1 MRKSVRFLFFCLLV
15 LCGHLYAAGIATSPD
30 KLKVIIN
37 EINENTSNNF
47 VELYS
52 PNGINVT
59 NWKLVLND
67 PGNGVTSTCSFSNN
81 FTAGSYYVLNSSNCP
96 AMAFHPVKNEV
107 FLLDSANKVV
117 HYVSLWQGGAGQST
131 QSYMDY
137 FDNRD
142 SSVTTNLN
150 TLVTGESNYCALIDG
165 ATGLPQWSSN
175 CPPSPGATN
184 EPLITINDVSIFEG
198 NSGTTDAQFVV
209 SLSKAALT
217 NVTVDYATVDGS
229 AIAGSDYQATSGTL
243 TFSPGQTSKTVT
255 VKIFGDKTYEPDET
269 YTVVLSNASSN
280 ATVSKAIGYGT
291 IKNDDAPI
299 QGLRCYRT
307 DFNSSAVLTNDWTV
321 SKSSGSFLPT
331 INNQRL
337 RMTEAVNTQ
346 ATSAMLK
353 KFFPPAKNRYIVV
366 EFDMYSYGGSG
377 ADGVAVV
384 LSDASVTPVPG
395 AFGGSLG
402 YAQKCQNGVAGC
414 SSDCTTAGGCPGF
427 AGGWLGIG
435 FDEYHNYANPIEGRY
450 NASGDGGAFTG
461 AVSIRGSDGNTTS
474 KSSLYNYKYLYGTSA
489 GKYMSGAKYRTTID
503 AFDLNKTMVS
513 VDINR
518 NDGNGFVSL
527 ISGFDINSKDDANW
541 VQKAIPEY
549 FRLSLTSSTGGLNNI
564 HEVDN
569 MEVCSVMYEEDQSDI
584 YISNFTA
591 SPSSLAS
598 VNDLVTFTL
607 SVFNPG
613 PVDTLGNVSVS
624 IPELANWDISSAS
637 ATLGSFSGTT
647 WIIGTPFTK
656 GTLATLIIK
665 AKMKQC
671 SATKILTAT
680 AVYGLDP
687 DVTNNTKSTT
697 LTTTCQPAQAVE
709 KGGDSNSKM
718 FTKVAGLSFDADILS
733 SAPSSISALKLM
745 GDGVQLVDFNATPA
759 AATITKLSD
768 RVRIVGINVNRAAKV
783 AQFEVNGT
791 LIADSF
797 AIKPSG
803 FSVTASPVAV
813 KAGAPFDLSI
823 TNSVLGYS
831 GTATISTATYNQT
844 CSTKSEFLTTEPLSV
859 SFTSATRS
867 ATGLV
872 SKDVGDV
879 NVSIR
884 DTTWTLID
892 QPNDCVVGSNSNVY
906 DANGKV
912 GCNIDTNA
920 TMKIAPY
927 DINVSRT
934 NTNPMWVYKS
944 LNGLPKLTL
953 NIEANATRPP
963 IGAESQ
969 PQFVG
974 NFSNGCFA
982 KDTRV
987 DVGASVYPS
996 TNTLS
1001 DVNIYADIA
1010 AVSKTSS
1017 NISVV
1022 LPSTSFAAG
1031 KANASVYLNNEK
1043 AATDTPEEPLK
1054 LTLTSWQSTSDGT
1067 VYSAIASSDVIHFMY
1082 GKVVMPNAIVDYAPN
1097 VTVRAYAEVY
1107 AKDVSKLPSGASW
1120 VQAPGSA
1127 YWWVN
1132 ALHGSSNDSITNAVI
1147 KSGDVLDSS
1156 TNVAGFGFGSIAPY
1170 VLSGGIAPFS
1180 ITMTPAQN
1188 KDQKVK
1194 IHLFVPTYLWQGTK
1208 AYDVDPDTDCSQ
1220 HPCAL
1225 IDIYGTAPDT
1235 SWYGSGDTGN
1245 KAIQT
1250 VPKGKRAPKVNW

>member
-1 MRKSVRFLFFCLLV
+1 MRFLFFCLLV
-15 LCGHLYAAGIATSPD
+15 LCSHLYAAGIATSSD
-30 KLKVIIN
+30 KLKVVIN
-37 EINENTSNNF
+37 EINENSSNKF

-67 PGNGVTSTCSFSNN
+67 PGSGVASSCTFSNN

-96 AMAFHPVKNEV
+96 AMTFHPTKNEV
-107 FLLDSANKVV
+107 FLLDSASKVV
-117 HYVSLWQGGAGQST
+117 HYVSLWQNGTGQST

-142 SSVTTNLN
+142 STVTTNLN
-150 TLVTGESNYCALIDG
+150 TIVTGESNYCAIIDG

-175 CPPSPGATN
+175 CPPSPGGTN
-184 EPLITINDVSIFEG
+184 MPVITINDVSVFEG

-209 SLSKAALT
+209 SLSKAAT
-217 NVTVDYATVDGS
+217 SNVTVDYTTVDGS
-229 AIAGSDYQATSGTL
+229 AIAGSDYQATGGTL
-243 TFSPGQTSKTVT
+243 TFLPGQTSKTVT

-269 YTVVLSNASSN
+269 YTVVLSNASGN
-280 ATVSKAIGYGT
+280 VTISKAIGYGT
-291 IKNDDAPI
+291 IKNDDAVIP
-299 QGLRCYRT
+299 GLRCYRT
-307 DFNSSAVLTNDWTV
+307 DFNSSTVLTNDWTV
-321 SKSSGSFLPT
+321 SKSSGSFLPFI
-331 INNQRL
+331 INERL
-337 RMTEAVNTQ
+337 RMTQAVNTQ

-366 EFDMYSYGGSG
+366 EFDMYSYGGTG

-402 YAQKCQNGVAGC
+402 YAQKCQKGVAGC

-427 AGGWLGIG
+427 AGGWLGVG
-435 FDEYHNYANPIEGRY
+435 FDEYRNYANPIEGRY
-450 NASGDGGAFTG
+450 NAAGDGGSFAG
-461 AVSIRGSDGNTTS
+461 AVSIRGSDGNTTN

-489 GKYMSGAKYRTTID
+489 GKYISGAKYRTTID

-513 VDINR
+513 VDINK

-527 ISGFDINSKDDANW
+527 ISGFDVNSKNDANW
-541 VQKAIPEY
+541 VQKVIPEY

-564 HEVDN
+564 HEIDN
-569 MEVCSVMYEEDQSDI
+569 LEVCSVMYEEDQSDI
-584 YISNFTA
+584 YISDFTA
-591 SPSSLAS
+591 SPSSLTS
-598 VNDLVTFTL
+598 VNDPVTFTL
-607 SVFNPG
+607 KVFNPG
-613 PVDTLGNVSVS
+613 PVDTLGNVTVS

-647 WIIGTPFTK
+647 WVIGTPFTK
-656 GTLATLIIK
+656 GTLATLTIT

-671 SATKILTAT
+671 SATKTLTAT

-697 LTTTCQPAQAVE
+697 LTTTCQPAQAIE

-718 FTKVAGLSFDADILS
+718 FTKVVGLSFDADILS
-733 SAPSSISALKLM
+733 STPSSISTLKLM

-759 AATITKLSD
+759 AATITKLAD
-768 RVRIVGINVNRAAKV
+768 RIRIVGINVNRAAKV

-803 FSVTASPVAV
+803 FSVTASTVPI

-823 TNSVLGYS
+823 TNSVLGYT
-831 GTATISTATYNQT
+831 GTVGISTETYNQA
-844 CSTKSEFLTTEPLSV
+844 CSTKSGFLITEPISISLA
-859 SFTSATRS
+859 TSPQS
-867 ATGLV
+867 AAGLV
-872 SKDVGDV
+872 FKDVGDV

-906 DANGKV
+906 DASGRV
-912 GCNIDTNA
+912 GCNIDTN
-920 TMKIAPY
+920 TTIKVVPY

-934 NTNPMWVYKS
+934 NSDPMWIYKS
-944 LNGLPKLTL
+944 LNGLPKFTL
-953 NIEANATRPP
+953 NVEANATRPA
-963 IGAESQ
+963 IGTETQS
-969 PQFVG
+969 QFVG
-974 NFSNGCFA
+974 NFSSGCFA
-982 KDTRV
+982 KDTTV
-987 DVGASVYPS
+987 DILTSVYPS
-996 TNTLS
+996 GKTLA
-1001 DVNIYADIA
+1001 DVNISADIA
-1010 AVSKTSS
+1010 SVSKTSS
-1017 NISVV
+1017 NIAVV
-1022 LPSTSFAAG
+1022 LPSTSFASG
-1031 KANASVYLNNEK
+1031 KANVSVYLNNEK
-1043 AATDTPEEPLK
+1043 TTTDIPEEPLK
-1054 LTLTSWQSTSDGT
+1054 LTLTSWQATSDGT
-1067 VYSAIASSDVIHFMY
+1067 AYSAISYSDVIYFMY
-1082 GKVVMPNAIVDYAPN
+1082 GKVAMPNAIVDYAPS
-1097 VTVRAYAEVY
+1097 VTVRAYAQVY
-1107 AKDVSKLPSGASW
+1107 APSSSLLPSGTSW

-1127 YWWVN
+1127 YWWIN
-1132 ALHGSSNDSITNAVI
+1132 AMHTYSNDPITNVVI
-1147 KSGDVLDSS
+1147 KSGDVLDNN
-1156 TNVAGFGFGSIAPY
+1156 TNLTGFGLGSIAPY

-1180 ITMTPAQN
+1180 VTMTPTQN
-1188 KDQKVK
+1188 KDQKIRV
-1194 IHLFVPTYLWQGTK
+1194 HLDVPTYLWYGSK
-1208 AYDVDPDTDCSQ
+1208 SYSFAANTDCSQ

-1225 IDIYGTAPDT
+1225 IDIYKTAPDT

>member
-1 MRKSVRFLFFCLLV
+1 MRKSLRFLFFCLLV
-15 LCGHLYAAGIATSPD
+15 LCSHLYAARIATSPD

-37 EINENTSNNF
+37 EINENSSNNF

-52 PNGINVT
+52 ANGINVT

-67 PGNGVTSTCSFSNN
+67 PGNGVTSSCTFSNN

-107 FLLDSANKVV
+107 FLLDSASKVV
-117 HYVSLWQGGAGQST
+117 HYVSLWQDGTGQST

-142 SSVTTNLN
+142 STVTTNLN

-175 CPPSPGATN
+175 CPPSPGGTN
-184 EPLITINDVSIFEG
+184 EPLITISDVSVFEG
-198 NSGTTDAQFVV
+198 NSGTSDAQFVV

-280 ATVSKAIGYGT
+280 ATISKATGYGT
-291 IKNDDAPI
+291 IKNDDAVIP
-299 QGLRCYRT
+299 GLRCYRT
-307 DFNSSAVLTNDWTV
+307 DFNSSTVLTNDWTV
-321 SKSSGSFLPT
+321 SKSSGSFLPS
-331 INNQRL
+331 ISNERL
-337 RMTEAVNTQ
+337 RMTQAVNTQ

-366 EFDMYSYGGSG
+366 EFDMYSYGGTG

-427 AGGWLGIG
+427 AGGWLGVG
-435 FDEYHNYANPIEGRY
+435 FDEYRNYANPIEGRY
-450 NASGDGGAFTG
+450 NRLGDGGALTG

-489 GKYMSGAKYRTTID
+489 GKYVSGAKYRTTID

-513 VDINR
+513 VDINK

-527 ISGFDINSKDDANW
+527 ISGFDVNSKNDSNW
-541 VQKAIPEY
+541 MQKSIPDY
-549 FRLSLTSSTGGLNNI
+549 LRLSITGSTGGLNNI

-569 MEVCSVMYEEDQSDI
+569 LEVCSVMYEEDQSDI
-584 YISNFTA
+584 YISDFTA

-607 SVFNPG
+607 KVFNPG
-613 PVDTLGNVSVS
+613 PVDTSGNLTVS
-624 IPELANWDISSAS
+624 IPELANWNISSTS

-647 WIIGTPFTK
+647 WVIGTPFTK
-656 GTLATLIIK
+656 GTLATLTIT

-671 SATKILTAT
+671 SATKTLSAT

-733 SAPSSISALKLM
+733 SAPSSISTLKLI
-745 GDGVQLVDFNATPA
+745 GDGAQLVDFNTTPA
-759 AATITKLSD
+759 VATITKLSD
-768 RVRIVGINVNRAAKV
+768 RIRISGINVNRAAKV

-797 AIKPSG
+797 AIRPASFVVDLNSSSIRAGESFKLNASNTTSG
-803 FSVTASPVAV
+803 YNGDAH
-813 KAGAPFDLSI
+813 
-823 TNSVLGYS
+823 
-831 GTATISTATYNQT
+831 ISTATYNQN
-844 CSTKSEFLTTEPLSV
+844 CNIKSGFLTTTEPIEV
-859 SFTSATRS
+859 SFASDMNKTIT
-867 ATGLV
+867 
-872 SKDVGDV
+872 SKDVGDI
-879 NVSIR
+879 NITIK
-884 DTTWTLID
+884 DTTWTSVD
-892 QPNDCVVGSNSNVY
+892 QYSDCIPGSNSNTP
-906 DANGKV
+906 DSNGKV
-912 GCNIDTNA
+912 GCNIETNTTIKIVPYYINA
-920 TMKIAPY
+920 TKTTPDPIWA
-927 DINVSRT
+927 
-934 NTNPMWVYKS
+934 YKS
-944 LNGLPKLTL
+944 FQSEPKLSFGFKV
-953 NIEANATRPP
+953 NATRPP
-963 IGAESQ
+963 IKDLNETE
-969 PQFVG
+969 PQLLG
-974 NFSNGCFA
+974 NYSKECFA
-982 KDTRV
+982 KETEVKINATQLSSVNISPEDSDINVSKNIDKDITSITLPASKFSSGR
-987 DVGASVYPS
+987 ASVGLQINSEKGSISKPDDVLKMNITGWTAKTDSKEYDKVLDD
-996 TNTLS
+996 TNL
-1001 DVNIYADIA
+1001 YFLYGRIA
-1010 AVSKTSS
+1010 
-1017 NISVV
+1017 
-1022 LPSTSFAAG
+1022 
-1031 KANASVYLNNEK
+1031 
-1043 AATDTPEEPLK
+1043 
-1054 LTLTSWQSTSDGT
+1054 
-1067 VYSAIASSDVIHFMY
+1067 
-1082 GKVVMPNAIVDYAPN
+1082 MPNQMVDYAASA
-1097 VTVRAYAEVY
+1097 TVRAYAQVY
-1107 AKDVSKLPSGASW
+1107 ATNPATLPGGASGW
-1120 VQAPGSA
+1120 YNAPGSA
-1127 YWWVN
+1127 NWWIN
-1132 ALHGSSNDSITNAVI
+1132 
-1147 KSGDVLDSS
+1147 KLDSS
-1156 TNVAGFGFGSIAPY
+1156 GSGILSVLPRASNILKDDNTTNTYAGIKSSVTSNIFEIN
-1170 VLSGGIAPFS
+1170 LD
-1180 ITMTPAQN
+1180 MQNAQN
-1188 KDQKVK
+1188 KDQK
-1194 IHLFVPTYLWQGTK
+1194 IYLHLNVPDYLWYGSKSYSFNTNS
-1208 AYDVDPDTDCSQ
+1208 DCSQ
-1220 HPCAL
+1220 HPCASV
-1225 IDIYGTAPDT
+1225 DIFGTQEDPN
-1235 SWYGSGDTGN
+1235 WYGSGEKKGD
-1245 KAIQT
+1245 KAIKT